1 MDIKQRMEELVE
13 ILEKANYDYYVL
25 DKPTL
30 EDYEYDRMMVELER
44 LEREY
49 PELKMEHSPTS
60 RVGGEVLKK
69 FESVTHDE
77 PMMSLADAF
86 SFDDLR
92 DFDQRVRK
100 VYAEATYVCELK
112 IDGLSVSL
120 KYVDGNL
127 VQAATRGNGVK
138 GENITA
144 NVKTIKSIPLKLRAP
159 ITAEV
164 RGEIFMP
171 KKSFKKLNEERALNE
186 EDLFANC
193 RNAAAGSV
201 RQLDSKIAAKRNLDA
216 FLYYLTSGIDA
227 STQEES
233 LLKMKEIGFKVN
245 PLYRVCKTIDEV
257 FDFITLIGKKREE
270 LEYDIDGIVLK
281 VDDLASHEEIGVTAK
296 YPKWAIA
303 YKFPPEEV
311 HTRLKEITFQVGRTG
326 NITPVAN
333 FEPVFV
339 QGSLISRATLHNE
352 DFIKDRDIHINDMVV
367 IRKAGDVI
375 PEVVKALP
383 EMRDGKEIP
392 FVMIK
397 NCPCC
402 GRELRR
408 NEGEADWFCDNVS
421 CTEKLINGL
430 IHFASKPAYDI
441 DTLGDKMVSLLYENN
456 YIKSIPDIFKLKQ
469 YKDELILLDRMGKK
483 SVEKLLDAIEQSK
496 NNELDR
502 LLFGLGIR
510 HCGAKVSKLLA
521 NEFGSLER
529 IMNVTFEEIL
539 QIDAIG
545 EVIAYE
551 ISSYFLNEDN
561 RRMVNELMCLGLNT
575 TQDKIEVKESF
586 FTGKKVVLTG
596 TLSSFERNDA
606 KKIIESLGGK
616 TVDSVSKN
624 TNIVLAGDKA
634 GSKLDKAKALGI
646 YIMTE
651 EEFKKIIEES
661 NNNG

>member
-144 NVKTIKSIPLKLRAP
+144 NVKTIKSIPLKLRTP

-408 NEGEADWFCDNVS
+408 NEGEADWFCDNVN

-634 GSKLDKAKALGI
+634 GSKLDKAKTLGI